1 MLKLRIISAEGC
13 LFDSEVEAIFFPS
26 TLGEFEVLPHHADFI
41 STICQGEIRIRKDG
55 TESRIAV
62 RSGVI
67 RIEKSVIIAC
77 VEV

>member
-13 LFDSEVEAIFFPS
+13 LFDSEVEAVFFPS
-26 TLGEFEVLPHHADFI
+26 SLGEFEVLPHHADFI

-67 RIEKSVIIAC
+67 RIEKSLISAC

>member
-13 LFDSEVEAIFFPS
+13 LFDSEVEAGFFPS
-26 TLGEFEVLPHHADFI
+26 TLGEFEVLPHHADCI

-62 RSGVI
+62 RSGVV